1 MEFVEI
7 EIKKRDG
14 EWAMSD
20 LQSHDYYELYFLVE
34 GERKLFFEDRVFS
47 LKSGAFCV
55 IPPYSKHKTSGD
67 GYKRININVSP
78 SLLLGQEIDFLTR
91 CGDSVAFSLG
101 TEAQALIIPLLER
114 GAEISLISTT
124 EKQQIS
130 LSYTHT
136 ILDLIRGAAILP
148 IQESVN
154 TKGERVD
161 EAMLSVAAYINT
173 AYTEPLTLESLSSR
187 FYVSKNTLS
196 SRFKAAMNCTVID
209 YISFVRISRAKEL
222 LATTSKT
229 IEEISELC
237 GYSSAN
243 YFSLIFKK
251 TIGIS
256 PRNYRKAK

>member
-7 EIKKRDG
+7 EIKERDG
-14 EWAMSD
+14 DWAMSS
-20 LQSHDYYELYFLVE
+20 LQSHDYYELYFLID

-47 LKSGAFCV
+47 LKPLAFCV
-55 IPPYSKHKTSGD
+55 IPPYSKHKTSGG
-67 GYKRININVSP
+67 GYKRININISP
-78 SLLLGQEIDFLTR
+78 SLLSAHEVDFLSR
-91 CGDSVAFSLG
+91 CRENIAFSLG
-101 TEAQALIIPLLER
+101 TEAQNHIIPLLER
-114 GAEISLISTT
+114 GAKISIISPA
-124 EKQQIS
+124 EKQQLS
-130 LSYTHT
+130 LAYAHT
-136 ILDLIRGAAILP
+136 ILDLAASEAITP

-154 TKGERVD
+154 TKDEKVD
-161 EAMLSVAAYINT
+161 EVMLSVAAYINA
-173 AYTEPLTLESLSSR
+173 AYTEPLSLESLSTR

-209 YISFVRISRAKEL
+209 YITFVRISRAKEL